1 VKAVEDTSVK
11 LVLMVV
17 VMADVTVVLME
28 DMVTQV
34 VQVVD
39 VLLELVADEEV
50 VVAHGSRS
58 T

>member
-1 VKAVEDTSVK
+1 MK